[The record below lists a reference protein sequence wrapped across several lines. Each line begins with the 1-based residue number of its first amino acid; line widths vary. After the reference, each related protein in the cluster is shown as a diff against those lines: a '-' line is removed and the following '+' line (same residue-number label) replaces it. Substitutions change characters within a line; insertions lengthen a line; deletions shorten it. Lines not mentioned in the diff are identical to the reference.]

1 MVEHLG
7 KADWQDPERVQGM
20 VQSYNER
27 YPEAFWNALIEII
40 GAEPREVVAE
50 FGPGPGLFLTDTV
63 SKLQTKKVYGLDESG
78 SMLKQADEFLS
89 CVLSSD
95 NYILTQHDFNTDAVA
110 LESNSVD
117 MVFSGFFLHEVD
129 NSQSIILQAAQSL
142 KPSGVCVVFDF
153 VSGDEEAFVYVMGAH
168 GMDEEKAR
176 KRYPH
181 MCKHSVDDIVEF
193 MTKAGLKPTGS
204 KKIRGTAALV
214 VGLRN

>member
-1 MVEHLG
+1 VVEHLG
-7 KADWQDPERVQGM
+7 KANWQDPERVQGM

-27 YPEAFWNALIEII
+27 YPKAFWNVLLELI

-50 FGPGPGLFLTDTV
+50 FGPGPGLFLADTV
-63 SKLQTKKVYGLDESG
+63 SKLQTKKVYGLDESE

-89 CVLSSD
+89 CVLSPD
-95 NYILTQHDFNTDAVA
+95 NYVLKQHDFDTGEMT
-110 LESNSVD
+110 LEPSSVD
-117 MVFSGFFLHEVD
+117 MVFSGFFLHEVKD
-129 NSQSIILQAAQSL
+129 PQFIIVQAAQSL
-142 KPSGVCVVFDF
+142 KSSGVCVVFDF
-153 VSGDEEAFVYVMGAH
+153 VSGDEEAFVREMGAH

-214 VGLRN
+214 VGLKD

>member
-7 KADWQDPERVQGM
+7 KANWQDPERVQGM

-27 YPEAFWNALIEII
+27 YREEFWNALLDLI
-40 GAEPREVVAE
+40 GTESREVVAE
-50 FGPGPGLFLTDTV
+50 FGSGPGLFLADTV
-63 SKLQTKKVYGLDESG
+63 SKLQTKKVYGLDESE

-95 NYILTQHDFNTDAVA
+95 NYILTQHDFNKEAMA
-110 LESNSVD
+110 LEPRSVD

-153 VSGDEEAFVYVMGAH
+153 VSGNEEAFVRVMGAH

-193 MTKAGLKPTGS
+193 MTKAGLKPIGS
-204 KKIRGTAALV
+204 KKIRETAALV
-214 VGLRN
+214 VGLRD

>member
-27 YPEAFWNALIEII
+27 YPEAFWNTLLELI

-50 FGPGPGLFLTDTV
+50 FGPGPGLFLADTV
-63 SKLQTKKVYGLDESG
+63 SKFQTKKVYGLDESE

-95 NYILTQHDFNTDAVA
+95 NYILTQHDFNTDAMV
-110 LESNSVD
+110 LEASSVD
-117 MVFSGFFLHEVD
+117 MVFSGFLLHEVD

-142 KPSGVCVVFDF
+142 RPSGVCVVFDF
-153 VSGDEEAFVYVMGAH
+153 VSGNEEAFVRVMGAH

-193 MTKAGLKPTGS
+193 MTDAELKPIGS

-214 VGLRN
+214 VGLKD

>member
-27 YPEAFWNALIEII
+27 YPEAFWNALLELI
-40 GAEPREVVAE
+40 GAEQREVVAE
-50 FGPGPGLFLTDTV
+50 FGPGPGLFLADTV
-63 SKLQTKKVYGLDESG
+63 SKLQARRVYGLDESE

-89 CVLSSD
+89 CVLSPD
-95 NYILTQHDFNTDAVA
+95 NYVLKQHDFDTDEMT
-110 LESNSVD
+110 LEPSSVD
-117 MVFSGFFLHEVD
+117 MVFSGFFLHEVKD
-129 NSQSIILQAAQSL
+129 SQSIILQAAQSL
-142 KPSGVCVVFDF
+142 KSSGVCVVFDF
-153 VSGDEEAFVYVMGAH
+153 VSGDEEAFMRVMGAH

-193 MTKAGLKPTGS
+193 MTNAGLKPTGS
-204 KKIRGTAALV
+204 KKIRGTAALI
-214 VGLRN
+214 VGLKD

>member
-1 MVEHLG
+1 
-7 KADWQDPERVQGM
+7 M

-27 YPEAFWNALIEII
+27 YPEAFWNTLLELI

-50 FGPGPGLFLTDTV
+50 FGPGPGLFLADTV
-63 SKLQTKKVYGLDESG
+63 SKFQTKKVYGLDESE

-95 NYILTQHDFNTDAVA
+95 NYILTQHDFNTDAMV
-110 LESNSVD
+110 LEASSVD
-117 MVFSGFFLHEVD
+117 MVFSGFLLHEVD

-142 KPSGVCVVFDF
+142 RPSGVCVVFDF
-153 VSGDEEAFVYVMGAH
+153 VSGNEEAFVRVMGAH

-176 KRYPH
+176 KKYPH

-193 MTKAGLKPTGS
+193 MTDAELKPIGS

-214 VGLRN
+214 VGLKD

>member
-27 YPEAFWNALIEII
+27 YPEAFWNALLELI
-40 GAEPREVVAE
+40 GVEPREVVAE
-50 FGPGPGLFLTDTV
+50 FGPGPGLFLVDTV
-63 SKLQTKKVYGLDESG
+63 SKLQTKKVYGLDESE

-95 NYILTQHDFNTDAVA
+95 NYILKQHDFNKEAMA
-110 LESNSVD
+110 LEPSSVD

-129 NSQSIILQAAQSL
+129 NPQSIILQAAQSL
-142 KPSGVCVVFDF
+142 KPSGACVVFDF
-153 VSGDEEAFVYVMGAH
+153 VSGNEEAFVRVMGAH

-181 MCKHSVDDIVEF
+181 MCKHSVDDLVEF
-193 MTKAGLKPTGS
+193 MTEAGLKPTGS

-214 VGLRN
+214 VGLKD

>member
-20 VQSYNER
+20 VKSYNER
-27 YPEAFWNALIEII
+27 YPEAFWNALLELI
-40 GAEPREVVAE
+40 GAEPRDIVAE
-50 FGPGPGLFLTDTV
+50 FGPGPCLFLVDTV
-63 SKLQTKKVYGLDESG
+63 SKLHTKKVYGLDESE

-110 LESNSVD
+110 LEPSSVD

-129 NSQSIILQAAQSL
+129 NSQSIIVQAAQSL
-142 KPSGVCVVFDF
+142 RPSGVCVVFDF
-153 VSGDEEAFVYVMGAH
+153 VSGNEEAFVRVMGAH

-204 KKIRGTAALV
+204 KRIRGIAALV

>member
-27 YPEAFWNALIEII
+27 YPEIFWKALLELIGIES
-40 GAEPREVVAE
+40 REIVAE
-50 FGPGPGLFLTDTV
+50 FGPGPGLFLVDAV
-63 SKLQTKKVYGLDESG
+63 SKLQTKKVFGLDESE

-89 CVLSSD
+89 LVLSSD
-95 NYILTQHDFNTDAVA
+95 NYILTQHDFNTEAVA
-110 LESNSVD
+110 LEPSSVD

-129 NSQSIILQAAQSL
+129 DSQSIILQAAQSL

-153 VSGDEEAFVYVMGAH
+153 VSGDEEAFVRVMGAH
-168 GMDEEKAR
+168 GMNEEKAR

-181 MCKHSVDDIVEF
+181 MCKHSVDDIVGF
-193 MTKAGLKPTGS
+193 MTKAGLKPIGS
-204 KKIRGTAALV
+204 KKTRNTAALV
-214 VGLRN
+214 VGLKD

>member
-1 MVEHLG
+1 VVEHLG

-27 YPEAFWNALIEII
+27 YPEAFWNALLDLI
-40 GAEPREVVAE
+40 GTEPREVVAE
-50 FGPGPGLFLTDTV
+50 FGPGPGLFLVDTV
-63 SKLQTKKVYGLDESG
+63 SKLQTKKVYGIDESE

-89 CVLSSD
+89 CVLSPD

-110 LESNSVD
+110 MEPSSVD

-129 NSQSIILQAAQSL
+129 NSQSIIVQAAQSL
-142 KPSGVCVVFDF
+142 RPSGVCVVFDF
-153 VSGDEEAFVYVMGAH
+153 VSGNEEAFVRVMGAH

-193 MTKAGLKPTGS
+193 MIKAGLKPAGS
-204 KKIRGTAALV
+204 KKIRETAALV
-214 VGLRN
+214 VGLKD

>member
-7 KADWQDPERVQGM
+7 KANWQDPERVQGM
-20 VQSYNER
+20 VHSYNER
-27 YPEAFWNALIEII
+27 YSEAFWNALLELI
-40 GAEPREVVAE
+40 GTEPREVVAE
-50 FGPGPGLFLTDTV
+50 FGLGPGLFLADTV
-63 SKLQTKKVYGLDESG
+63 SKLQTMKVYGMDESE

-95 NYILTQHDFNTDAVA
+95 NYILTQHDFNTAPVT
-110 LESNSVD
+110 LEPSSVD

-129 NSQSIILQAAQSL
+129 SSQSIILQAAQSL

-153 VSGDEEAFVYVMGAH
+153 VSGDEEAFVRVMGAH

-181 MCKHSVDDIVEF
+181 MCKHSVDDVVEF
-193 MTKAGLKPTGS
+193 MTNAGLKLAGS
-204 KKIRGTAALV
+204 RKIRGTAALV
-214 VGLRN
+214 VGLKD

>member
-1 MVEHLG
+1 MVKHLG
-7 KADWQDPERVQGM
+7 TADWQDPERIQGM

-27 YPEAFWNALIEII
+27 YPEPFWNALLELI

-50 FGPGPGLFLTDTV
+50 FGPGPGLFLVDTV
-63 SKLQTKKVYGLDESG
+63 SKLQTKKVYGLDESE

-95 NYILTQHDFNTDAVA
+95 NYILTQHDFNADAVT
-110 LESNSVD
+110 LEPSSVD

-153 VSGDEEAFVYVMGAH
+153 VSGNEEAFVRVMGAH

-204 KKIRGTAALV
+204 KKIRETAALV
-214 VGLRN
+214 VGLRD

>member
-27 YPEAFWNALIEII
+27 YPEAFWNALLDLI
-40 GAEPREVVAE
+40 GTEPREVVAE
-50 FGPGPGLFLTDTV
+50 FGPGPGLFLVDTV
-63 SKLQTKKVYGLDESG
+63 SKLQTKKVYGIDESE

-89 CVLSSD
+89 CVLSPD

-110 LESNSVD
+110 MEPSSVD

-129 NSQSIILQAAQSL
+129 NSQSIIVQAARSL
-142 KPSGVCVVFDF
+142 RPSGVCVVFDF
-153 VSGDEEAFVYVMGAH
+153 VSGNEETFVRVMGAH

-193 MTKAGLKPTGS
+193 MTKAGLKPAGS
-204 KKIRGTAALV
+204 KKIRETAALV
-214 VGLRN
+214 VGLKD

>member
-1 MVEHLG
+1 MVKHLG

-27 YPEAFWNALIEII
+27 YPEAFWNALIELI
-40 GAEPREVVAE
+40 GTESREVVAE
-50 FGPGPGLFLTDTV
+50 FGPGPGLFLADTV
-63 SKLQTKKVYGLDESG
+63 SKLQTKKVYGLDESE

-95 NYILTQHDFNTDAVA
+95 NYILTQHDFNTDAMV
-110 LESNSVD
+110 LEASSVD
-117 MVFSGFFLHEVD
+117 MVFSGFLLHEVD

-142 KPSGVCVVFDF
+142 RPSGVCVVFDF
-153 VSGDEEAFVYVMGAH
+153 VSGNEEAFVRVMGAH

-176 KRYPH
+176 KKYPH

-193 MTKAGLKPTGS
+193 MTDAELKPIGS

-214 VGLRN
+214 VGLKD